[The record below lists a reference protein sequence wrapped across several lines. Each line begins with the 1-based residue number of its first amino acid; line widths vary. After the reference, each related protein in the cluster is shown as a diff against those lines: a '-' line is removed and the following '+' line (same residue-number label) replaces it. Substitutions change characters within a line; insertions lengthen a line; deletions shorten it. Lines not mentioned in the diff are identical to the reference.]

1 MRQVGIFGKRKSGKS
16 ALMYALTRQ
25 KIIQDASFSAME
37 ISGVTKVMLVDT
49 VGVDVEGSTAEK
61 SAQTVEVA
69 LMLITDDS
77 FELELAWINKLRKGG
92 SSVIV
97 VISRADLFTDG
108 GAALAA
114 AVREVS
120 GLKTICV
127 SSETGAGIVEL
138 DNLINHELSSISNC
152 GFVNEE

>member
-16 ALMYALTRQ
+16 ALMYALTRH
-25 KIIQDASFSAME
+25 KVNAAFRAME

-49 VGVDVEGSTAEK
+49 VGVDVEDSTAEK

-69 LMLITDDS
+69 LMLITDDT
-77 FELELAWINKLRKGG
+77 FELELAWISKLRKAG

-97 VISRADLFTDG
+97 VISQADKFADG

-114 AVREVS
+114 AVKEVS
-120 GLKTICV
+120 GLETLCV
-127 SSETGAGIVEL
+127 SSTTGAGVEEL
-138 DNLINHELSSISNC
+138 DAEINRRLAKE
-152 GFVNEE
+152 